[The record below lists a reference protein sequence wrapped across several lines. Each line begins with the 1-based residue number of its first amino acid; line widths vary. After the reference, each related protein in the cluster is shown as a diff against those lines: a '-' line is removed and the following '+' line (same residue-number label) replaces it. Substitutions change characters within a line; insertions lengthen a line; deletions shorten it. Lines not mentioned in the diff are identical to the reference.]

1 MLKEDT
7 LDDQAASAWQTS
19 LRQSCTVS
27 RLGCE
32 ERNEM
37 QIFHCGSSWASEP
50 WTLLQSTVVMLLT
63 QKLRTPAS
71 SPSVH
76 QYKLAHWSMS
86 SLNLLRIAL
95 QILLYARVS
104 SGLLTFI
111 LGWREHFHHWTNP
124 ESVYMLGA
132 GRIFL
137 LPTTLFCLLL
147 EHVFAARHRICL

>member
-1 MLKEDT
+1 MTRLLLPDRQAWDKAVLCLDWVVKKEMKCRSST
-7 LDDQAASAWQTS
+7 VAALGLLNHELS
-19 LRQSCTVS
+19 S
-27 RLGCE
+27 R
-32 ERNEM
+32 
-37 QIFHCGSSWASEP
+37 
-50 WTLLQSTVVMLLT
+50 STVVMLLT

-71 SPSVH
+71 CPSVQ

-95 QILLYARVS
+95 QILLYTRVS

-111 LGWREHFHHWTNP
+111 LWWREHFHHWMNP

-147 EHVFAARHRICL
+147 EHVFAARHRICP